1 MDLSRYVGVVHRCG
15 QLRADGAMVSMKSEC
30 SCAKTVAVVN
40 VCLELSAVCMWQ
52 LAASA
57 SQEIGLCHPVGWHGG
72 QTSDQKLSWQ
82 SWLILLLQN
91 EIVRGY
97 WLTL

>member
-57 SQEIGLCHPVGWHGG
+57 SQEIDYAILWAGMVVRH
-72 QTSDQKLSWQ
+72 
-82 SWLILLLQN
+82 LIRSCLGSL
-91 EIVRGY
+91 G
-97 WLTL
+97 